1 MRLRA
6 AFPTVTATAAA
17 ILCGAL
23 LLPAALPHSAAAQ
36 TKPVLTN
43 VVPPSV
49 AVTIRAKITAM
60 DVGKREVTLT
70 GASGTPVP
78 LTVGPA
84 VRLDKLKVG
93 DTVDAQYYRSVAFM
107 VSPPGTAVP
116 DDEIEQAVARPVE
129 APGGVGMRVT
139 RISGLVVGID
149 LGTNSLDMVDPQ
161 GGRVYTVQVT
171 DPERQA
177 KLPMLKVGDK
187 ITAVISESLAVS
199 IQPAP

>member
-17 ILCGAL
+17 ILYGAL

-36 TKPVLTN
+36 TKLTN

-70 GASGTPVP
+70 GASGTPVT

-84 VRLDKLKVG
+84 VRLEMLKVG

-149 LGTNSLDMVDPQ
+149 LGTNSLEWSTPRAA
-161 GGRVYTVQVT
+161 G
-171 DPERQA
+171 
-177 KLPMLKVGDK
+177 
-187 ITAVISESLAVS
+187 S
-199 IQPAP
+199 IAFK